1 MNDNREVKVYSA
13 AATCELPRVLCEL
26 LGGESLEKKFIF
38 CEDKFTLA
46 LELAVAERFG
56 GSFGARVFSFNR
68 YMHSRLTSEKRLVSP
83 EGSALII
90 KRVLLENKQSLQ
102 CFTNVYEPN
111 LAATVYELIAQLK
124 SAKVTPAELFRAE
137 ERCEG
142 NLKSKLKDL
151 ALIFSEYENYLQK
164 NGLTDGNNRLYLLP
178 ELIKN
183 SEEIKQAEVFVV
195 GFSTINKTLCEIFK
209 AMRGSA
215 KSLSFVI
222 ACGENDRVYT
232 NELYNFLTENFAP
245 QVKKCESQQKS
256 YLLSALYN
264 PAFLKSGSGE
274 SFGGLNSAKTE
285 QNPEKNGLKDQKL
298 YFYKAQNKYE
308 EIEHIARIIKAR
320 VINGDK
326 YKNFAVAVENPA
338 DYSVTVKRV
347 FGDYGIPY
355 FIDETVSLAKHPLTL
370 LVKSLIDFARKK
382 TPEAFI
388 SVISNPAF
396 LTDKGFADEL
406 ENYVVKNAFSR
417 RGINSPF
424 IIPCEKLESFESVRK
439 TVCEQAALFSAKT
452 TFSTAVLAIERAL
465 ELCGAQKNVQ
475 TLGAGLEQ
483 ADKKEL
489 AAYNAQA
496 YDKFLSVLNEI
507 RELLGDKPA
516 TLSEVS
522 NVIISGMTACKLALI
537 PEFNDCVFI
546 GEFRAVKYKEYEKLF
561 MAGLTSSVPLAK
573 ADCALLCDKD
583 LKKLDDISVAVEPK
597 IKQVNRRAREN
608 ACFAAAAFSKE
619 LFLSYPAWQ
628 SDGAQEPSEIF
639 SGALLAYGGKRAVVA
654 DGKSMAVSAERAGQN
669 RYNDY
674 LALGYLSKRAA
685 LFSFSRGV
693 GDFKEGK
700 TDDFSAPSAYY
711 SLCEDNED
719 CVGAG
724 SAQAAA
730 AALDKANCETAYCVE
745 GADYIKNGASA
756 TNIEGFFACPYAN
769 FLERGLKLK
778 DREKNDLAALDLG
791 TMVHL
796 VAEKFVEELK
806 NGKING
812 EKSARKIAEQIFNEV
827 GSGEEYARYKLSA
840 RGRNTFEMVK
850 KEAVRFCVD
859 TYKGCENSEF
869 KPALLEADFGHG
881 KYPPVKVKTRRG
893 EMKITGKID
902 RVDLYGEK
910 MRIIDYKTGSVKP
923 ADIDKNLYAGNK
935 LQLFLYAGALSD
947 KYKTAGAYYF
957 PIADN
962 FAKEGETP
970 TMKMCGRTLLDEKT
984 VIELDKGKADGGEQF
999 IDANFSVSNGVIKKN
1014 KNFLSE
1020 SEFNDY
1026 IEYSRLVAAEGL
1038 AEMKEGVIVASP
1050 YGEKCTYCK
1059 FRGVCGYDEEIQ
1071 GLRRDVAADSG
1082 DISAAIEYEKSGATE
1097 NRASGGGASKISQP
1111 NDIKREE
1118 EHEN

>member
-1 MNDNREVKVYSA
+1 MNNNGEVKVYSA

-26 LGGESLEKKFIF
+26 LGGESLEKKLIF

-137 ERCEG
+137 EQCEG

-195 GFSTINKTLCEIFK
+195 GFSTVNKTLCEIFK
-209 AMRGSA
+209 AMRGTA

-222 ACGENDRVYT
+222 ASGENDRVYT

-245 QVKKCESQQKS
+245 QVKKCENPQKS

-264 PAFLKSGSGE
+264 PAFLSKGE
-274 SFGGLNSAKTE
+274 KESLNSAENGQKS
-285 QNPEKNGLKDQKL
+285 EKSGLKDQKL

-308 EIEHIARIIKAR
+308 EIEHIARVIKAR
-320 VINGDK
+320 VINGEK

-370 LVKSLIDFARKK
+370 LVKSLMDFARKK

-424 IIPCEKLESFESVRK
+424 IIPCEKLEDFEQVRK
-439 TVCEQAALFSAKT
+439 TVCEQIAPFSAKT
-452 TFSTAVLAIERAL
+452 TFSSAVLAIERAL

-496 YDKFLSVLNEI
+496 YDKFLNVLKEI

-516 TLSEVS
+516 SLLEVS
-522 NVIISGMTACKLALI
+522 NVIVSGMTACKLALI

-639 SGALLAYGGKRAVVA
+639 SGALLAYGGTRAVVA
-654 DGKSMAVSAERAGQN
+654 DCKSMAVSAERAGQN

-674 LALGYLSKRAA
+674 LALGYLSKRSA

-700 TDDFSAPSAYY
+700 TDDFSAPGAYY
-711 SLCEDNED
+711 SLCEENDD

-756 TNIEGFFACPYAN
+756 TTIEGFFACPYAN

-806 NGKING
+806 NGKIND
-812 EKSARKIAEQIFNEV
+812 EKSARKMAEQIFNEI

-840 RGRNTFEMVK
+840 RGRNTFELVK
-850 KEAVRFCVD
+850 KEAVRFCAD
-859 TYKGCENSEF
+859 TYRGCENSEF

-881 KYPPVKVKTRRG
+881 KYPPIKVKTRRG
-893 EMKITGKID
+893 EMKISGKID

-984 VIELDKGKADGGEQF
+984 VIELDKGKASGGEQF
-999 IDANFSVSNGVIKKN
+999 IDANFSVTNGVIKKN

-1050 YGEKCTYCK
+1050 YGEKCAYCK

-1071 GLRRDVAADSG
+1071 GLRRDVAAVSG

-1097 NRASGGGASKISQP
+1097 NKERGGGANKKSKPS
-1111 NDIKREE
+1111 DTIKGA

>member
-1 MNDNREVKVYSA
+1 MNKSKEVKVYTA
-13 AATCELPRVLCEL
+13 AATCELPRVLCGL
-26 LGGESLEKKFIF
+26 LGGESLEKKLIF

-83 EGSALII
+83 EGSALIV
-90 KRVLLENKQSLQ
+90 KRVLLENKQELQ
-102 CFTNVYEPN
+102 CFKNVYEPN

-124 SAKVTPAELFRAE
+124 SAKVAPSELFRAE
-137 ERCEG
+137 EQSEG

-183 SEEIKQAEVFVV
+183 SEEIKQADVFVV

-209 AMRGSA
+209 AIASSA
-215 KSLSFVI
+215 KSLTFVI
-222 ACGENDRVYT
+222 ASGENERVYT
-232 NELYNFLTENFAP
+232 NELYDFLIENFAP
-245 QVKKCESQQKS
+245 RVIKSKSSAKS

-264 PAFLKSGSGE
+264 PAFLSASVSGE
-274 SFGGLNSAKTE
+274 FGSAS
-285 QNPEKNGLKDQKL
+285 EKGAAKNEFKEKKL
-298 YFYKAQNKYE
+298 YFYKALNRYE

-320 VINGDK
+320 VIGGDK

-338 DYSVTVKRV
+338 EYSVTVKRV
-347 FGDYGIPY
+347 FGDYNIPY

-406 ENYVVKNAFSR
+406 ENYVIKNAFSR

-424 IIPCEKLESFESVRK
+424 VIPCEKLEEFEAVRK
-439 TVCEQAALFSAKT
+439 SVGKQAALFSAKT
-452 TFSTAVLAIERAL
+452 TFSDAVFAIERAL

-475 TLGAGLEQ
+475 ALGEGLEQ

-496 YDKFLSVLNEI
+496 YDKFLGVLNEI
-507 RELLGDKPA
+507 KELLGDKPA
-516 TLSEVS
+516 SLSEVS
-522 NVIISGMTACKLALI
+522 DVIISGMTACKLALI

-546 GEFRAVKYKEYEKLF
+546 GELRAVKYKEYEKLF
-561 MAGLTSSVPLAK
+561 IAGLTSAVPLNK

-597 IKQVNRRAREN
+597 IKQVNRRSREN
-608 ACFAAAAFSKE
+608 ACFAAAAFSEE

-628 SDGAQEPSEIF
+628 GDGAQDTSEIF
-639 SGALLAYGGKRAVVA
+639 SGALAAYGGKRAVVA
-654 DGKSMAVSAERAGQN
+654 DCKSMALSAERAGSE
-669 RYNDY
+669 RYDDY

-693 GDFKEGK
+693 SDFKEGK

-711 SLCEDNED
+711 SLCDGGD
-719 CVGAG
+719 SCVGEG

-730 AALDKANCETAYCVE
+730 AALDKANCEAAYCIE

-756 TNIEGFFACPYAN
+756 TAIEGFFACPYAN

-778 DREKNDLAALDLG
+778 EREKNDLAAIDLG
-791 TMVHL
+791 TMVHS
-796 VAEKFVEELK
+796 VAEKFVERLK
-806 NGKING
+806 SG
-812 EKSARKIAEQIFNEV
+812 EITCEKQAREIAERIFDEIC
-827 GSGEEYARYKLSA
+827 SGEEYARYKLSA
-840 RGRNTFEMVK
+840 RGKNAFELVE
-850 KEAVRFCVD
+850 KEAVRFCAD
-859 TYKGCENSEF
+859 TYRGCEGSFF
-869 KPALLEADFGHG
+869 KPALLEAEFGRG
-881 KYPPVKVKTRRG
+881 KYPPIKVKTRRG
-893 EMKITGKID
+893 EMNISGKID
-902 RVDLYGEK
+902 RVDVFGEK
-910 MRIIDYKTGSVKP
+910 MRIIDYKTGTVTP
-923 ADIDKNLYAGNK
+923 GEIDENLYTGNK

-962 FAKEGETP
+962 FVKEGETP
-970 TMKMCGRTLLDEKT
+970 TMKMCGRTLLDEQT
-984 VIELDKGKADGGEQF
+984 IIELDKGKADGGEQF
-999 IDANFSVSNGVIKKN
+999 IDARFTVKEGVVKQTKD
-1014 KNFLSE
+1014 FLSE
-1020 SEFNDY
+1020 KEFNDY

-1050 YGEKCTYCK
+1050 YGEKCSYCK

-1071 GLRRDVAADSG
+1071 GLRREVVAGKG
-1082 DISAAIEYEKSGATE
+1082 DISAAVEYEKGEPRVSAEGE
-1097 NRASGGGASKISQP
+1097 KSSESHK
-1111 NDIKREE
+1111 DIKKEA